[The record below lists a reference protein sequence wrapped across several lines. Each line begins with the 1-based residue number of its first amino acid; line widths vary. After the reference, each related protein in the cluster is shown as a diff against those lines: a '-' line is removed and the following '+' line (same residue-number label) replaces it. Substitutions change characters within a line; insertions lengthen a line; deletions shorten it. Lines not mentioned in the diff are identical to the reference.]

1 MHVEQGDL
9 GIGLQTGAE
18 VDNEELVESTARLRN
33 ELLDL
38 DVDDVVPE
46 TASGSAPA
54 DSKGVALGAI
64 GGQRDRRRKQGR
76 RGRTHCS

>member
-9 GIGLQTGAE
+9 GIRLKAGPD
-18 VDNEELVESTARLRN
+18 VDNEELAELTARLRN

-46 TASGSAPA
+46 TASGDAPA

-64 GGQRDRRRKQGR
+64 GGQQDRRRKQGR

>member
-1 MHVEQGDL
+1 MRVEQGNL
-9 GIGLQTGAE
+9 GIGLQAGPD
-18 VDNEELVESTARLRN
+18 VDNEELVEFTARLRN

-46 TASGSAPA
+46 TASGDAPA

-64 GGQRDRRRKQGR
+64 GGQQDPAQEAG
-76 RGRTHCS
+76 

>member
-1 MHVEQGDL
+1 VIWGSGCRSGPD
-9 GIGLQTGAE
+9 
-18 VDNEELVESTARLRN
+18 VDNEELAELNSRLRN

-38 DVDDVVPE
+38 DVDDVVQE
-46 TASGSAPA
+46 TASGDAPA

-64 GGQRDRRRKQGR
+64 GGQQDRRRKLGR

>member
-1 MHVEQGDL
+1 MREEQCDL
-9 GIGLQTGAE
+9 GIRLQAGPD
-18 VDNEELVESTARLRN
+18 VDNEELVEFTARLRN

-46 TASGSAPA
+46 TASGMRRRTPRGSRWGP
-54 DSKGVALGAI
+54 SVAN
-64 GGQRDRRRKQGR
+64 RTRRRKQGR